1 MTLLDVIIANLS
13 LIQYIAAALT
23 ITGYYFIGS
32 RDAKKRARGFELG
45 VVGNALWIVY
55 AIYGAPIAIWG
66 IVISSLVM
74 FFEGLRGVWN
84 NIDAIDPEL
93 YDYMMKR
100 GLLWKEGRIK

>member
-1 MTLLDVIIANLS
+1 MTLLDVFITNLS

-23 ITGYYFIGS
+23 IAGYYFIGS

-45 VVGNALWIVY
+45 VFGNALWIVY
-55 AIYGAPIAIWG
+55 AVCGAPIAIWG

-84 NIDAIDPEL
+84 NIDAIDPDL
-93 YDYMMKR
+93 YHYMAQQ
-100 GLLWKEGRIK
+100 GLLWREKQKK